1 MLRALQGLVTA
12 VTLLAFATVTAE
24 AQVNMLAPV
33 LKSNSKGTFKP
44 YTAKGNA
51 EFDVT
56 VRLYEDS
63 AADIQIEDDSR
74 MPWEETLA
82 FSVQGKAEL
91 PASDPASGEYS
102 LYVPV
107 DGFVDLN
114 IGAQTST
121 PLPADLGSGF
131 VYFTTEVTPYKKG
144 VAQTP
149 YDESPTKLL
158 ARSAPER
165 YMSLVDIDDGQ
176 GGAAKT
182 LRLKGANL
190 QIVDGSGATAGSLN
204 GLGNLIVGYN
214 ELRGGGDDRT
224 GSHNIVV
231 GREHNYT
238 KSGGFVSGLH
248 NTLEAGHATVSGGYN
263 NTASG
268 NYSSVSGGSYNTASS
283 TSSSVSG
290 GLGNE
295 SSAPYSSVSGG
306 AYNTAG
312 GYGSSVSGGL
322 ENSVSGGY
330 ASVSGGYHNEAE
342 GYTAWIG
349 GGSNNLASGGGASVS
364 GGYGNEAGGSYAS
377 VSGGRSNTASG
388 NYSSV
393 SGGQSNGASGSSASV
408 SGGWTNTASGFNSSV
423 SGGQTNTASS
433 FQSSVSGGA
442 NRSATS
448 TSDWAA
454 GALFEDS

>member
-44 YTAKGNA
+44 YKAKGNA

-306 AYNTAG
+306 AYNTA
-312 GYGSSVSGGL
+312 
-322 ENSVSGGY
+322 
-330 ASVSGGYHNEAE
+330 E

-442 NRSATS
+442 NRSAPS